1 MLDRIPWPIYAL
13 AGLLIIVAGAVV
25 AYIYSAGDGAVIGGG
40 GTVPLELARR
50 SMSRAR
56 KLRADADALEFATSE
71 RDVMADRFK
80 SGELP

>member
-40 GTVPLELARR
+40 GAVPLELARR
-50 SMSRAR
+50 SMARA
-56 KLRADADALEFATSE
+56 KQLRADADAI
-71 RDVMADRFK
+71 DVPDDAPTMGDRFK
-80 SGELP
+80 WGEE